1 MGAPFELLFA
11 TMTPPSTLNKEGGT
25 ASVEGNLTMRW
36 KFVSSVVAAALIGT
50 SVAYAAGFTLS
61 AAPKI
66 AFLYFADKH
75 DGGWTQAFDEAR
87 PKIEAAVGQKIPYVE
102 NVPEVA
108 GKIKPAA
115 ETFIS
120 RGSNIIIGTAFGY
133 SDTFKELS
141 EKYPK
146 VAFLNA
152 SGTTNG
158 PNLESFYGRTYESQ
172 YLCGMVAGAMSK
184 NGKLGFVAAHPIGP
198 VNWTINAYEL
208 GAKQFNPNATVTVI
222 FTGEWNDPVK
232 ERAAASA
239 LADQGVDV
247 IGQHVDTPT
256 PQIVA
261 QERGIYGTGHHRNLS
276 EFAPKATLCSSVW
289 TWDKFLS
296 PELKKIEAGNWQPSP
311 YGAFP
316 GIKDGGTDIAWG
328 SVTIPKDVVA
338 KVTAERQAIINGKQ
352 IYTGPMT
359 DTSGKEELA
368 AGKSIDDGG
377 LWKMDWYVPGVIA
390 QK

>member
-1 MGAPFELLFA
+1 
-11 TMTPPSTLNKEGGT
+11 MTGKGKALEPLYRRKS
-25 ASVEGNLTMRW
+25 AMRW
-36 KFVSSVVAAALIGT
+36 KLIPSALGAVLLGSI
-50 SVAYAAGFTLS
+50 VAYAAGFTLS
-61 AAPKI
+61 APPKI
-66 AFLYFADKH
+66 AFVLFADIN
-75 DGGWTQAFDEAR
+75 DGGWTQAFNEAR
-87 PKIEAAVGQKIPYVE
+87 LRMEPALDTKIPYVE

-115 ETFIS
+115 EGFIS
-120 RGSNIIIGTAFGY
+120 RGYNIILGTGFGY
-133 SDTFKELS
+133 SDSFKELS
-141 EKYPK
+141 EQYPS

-172 YLCGMVAGAMSK
+172 YLCGMAAGAVSK
-184 NGKLGFVAAHPIGP
+184 TGKLGFVAAHPIGP
-198 VNWTINAYEL
+198 VNWTINGFEL
-208 GAKQFNPNATVTVI
+208 GAKKMNPNATTTVI

-239 LADQGVDV
+239 LVDQGIDV

-261 QERGIYGTGHHRNLS
+261 QERGIYGTGHHRDLR

-289 TWDKFLS
+289 TWDKFLT
-296 PELKKIEAGNWQPSP
+296 PEIKKVEAGNWQPNP

-316 GIKDGGTDIAWG
+316 GIKEGGTDIACCN
-328 SVTIPKDVVA
+328 SVVPKDAVD
-338 KVTAERQAIINGKQ
+338 KIMAERDAIIAGKQ

-359 DTSGKEELA
+359 DLSGKEVLA
-368 AGKSIDDGG
+368 AGQPITDGG
-377 LWKMDWYVPGVIA
+377 LWKMDWYVPGVIT

>member
-1 MGAPFELLFA
+1 
-11 TMTPPSTLNKEGGT
+11 
-25 ASVEGNLTMRW
+25 MRW
-36 KFVSSVVAAALIGT
+36 KLISSVVTVALLGVSAT
-50 SVAYAAGFTLS
+50 YAAGFSLS
-61 AAPKI
+61 APPKI
-66 AFLYFADKH
+66 AFLYFAEKH

-87 PKIEAAVGQKIPYVE
+87 PKIEQALGQKIPFVE

-108 GKIKPAA
+108 GKITPAA

-120 RGSNIIIGTAFGY
+120 HGYNVIIGTAFGY

-141 EKYPK
+141 QKYPK

-184 NGKLGFVAAHPIGP
+184 SGKLGFVAAHPIGP

-208 GAKQFNPNATVTVI
+208 GAKQMNPKATTTVI
-222 FTGEWNDPVK
+222 FTGDWNNPVK

-239 LADQGVDV
+239 LADQGIDV

-261 QERGIYGTGHHRNLS
+261 QERGIYGTGHHRDLR
-276 EFAPKATLCSSVW
+276 EFAPKATLCSSAW

-296 PELKKIEAGNWQPSP
+296 PELKKVEAGNWQPNP

-316 GIKDGGTDIAWG
+316 GIKEGGTDIACCNA
-328 SVTIPKDVVA
+328 VVPKDVVA
-338 KVTAERQAIINGKQ
+338 KVMAERQAIIGGKQ
-352 IYTGPMT
+352 IYTGPIT
-359 DTSGKEELA
+359 DTGGKEVVA
-368 AGKSIDDGG
+368 AGKALDDGG
-377 LWKMDWYVPGVIA
+377 LWKMDWFVPGVIA